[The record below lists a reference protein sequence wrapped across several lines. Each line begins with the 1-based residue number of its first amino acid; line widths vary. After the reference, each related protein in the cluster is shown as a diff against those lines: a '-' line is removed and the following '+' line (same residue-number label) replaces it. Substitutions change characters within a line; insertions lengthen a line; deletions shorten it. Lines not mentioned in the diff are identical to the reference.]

1 MKKES
6 EMKEIKIIAVCPS
19 PVILAGMASILS
31 STPDLRLLETLSDL
45 SELSRKCISKSG
57 ADVVILDPAAVPAE
71 NLRSIRYS
79 YDCIANSVLFA
90 FLNAPYP
97 DDVLSQ
103 FEGCVSVNHNA
114 ASIIK
119 AVRAACTAHCH
130 QEDSTDVTLSQE
142 GSEGVLSPREKEIVT
157 LVAEGYINK
166 EIADK
171 LGLSVFT
178 VTTHRKN
185 ISQKLGI
192 RSIAGLTVYAM
203 MNGLVKK

>member
-1 MKKES
+1 M
-6 EMKEIKIIAVCPS
+6 
-19 PVILAGMASILS
+19 
-31 STPDLRLLETLSDL
+31 
-45 SELSRKCISKSG
+45 
-57 ADVVILDPAAVPAE
+57 
-71 NLRSIRYS
+71 
-79 YDCIANSVLFA
+79 
-90 FLNAPYP
+90 
-97 DDVLSQ
+97 
-103 FEGCVSVNHNA
+103 NHNA

-119 AVRAACTAHCH
+119 AVRAACTDHCH
-130 QEDSTDVTLSQE
+130 QENSTDVTLSQE

>member
-1 MKKES
+1 M
-6 EMKEIKIIAVCPS
+6 
-19 PVILAGMASILS
+19 
-31 STPDLRLLETLSDL
+31 
-45 SELSRKCISKSG
+45 
-57 ADVVILDPAAVPAE
+57 
-71 NLRSIRYS
+71 
-79 YDCIANSVLFA
+79 
-90 FLNAPYP
+90 
-97 DDVLSQ
+97 
-103 FEGCVSVNHNA
+103 
-114 ASIIK
+114 
-119 AVRAACTAHCH
+119 RAACTAHCH
-130 QEDSTDVTLSQE
+130 QEDSTDVTLFQE

>member
-19 PVILAGMASILS
+19 PVILAGLASILS

-45 SELSRKCISKSG
+45 SELSRKCISKSV

-79 YDCIANSVLFA
+79 YDCIAYSFLFA

-97 DDVLSQ
+97 EDILSQ
-103 FEGCVSVNHNA
+103 FEGCASVNHSP

>member
-19 PVILAGMASILS
+19 PVILAGLASILS

-90 FLNAPYP
+90 LLNAPYP